1 MRPGS
6 WEERVFRLLMGGY
19 PRSFRDRFGADL
31 LAVFREQRGEDEYR
45 GLPGAMRF
53 WREILIDWVKTMV
66 MSRRSAGG
74 VRGWSRI
81 DVPGHVSRE
90 VVMEDLRR
98 DLGFAVRSLWRAPGF
113 TIVAV
118 LTLAIGIGSNAAIFG
133 VVRSVLME
141 PLPYGEPDEVVTI
154 WSSWVGFPQTWV
166 SENEY
171 RAYLTG
177 TRSFED
183 LAIWNETNV
192 TFTDPSDPER
202 VLGVGITSNM
212 VDVLQVEPVAGRF
225 FSEEEALRADSLPT
239 DVIVISYEVWQRR
252 WSGDPAIVGR
262 SVEMNGRLRE
272 VVGVLPAGFRLPT
285 QFEGFEYADV
295 YFPRYVPRAEVTDFP
310 EGGGS
315 HGSYV
320 VGRLRD
326 GVDVDAASEDLEAVI
341 DRLRADFDAY
351 PAERAFR
358 PIVYSAQDDIF
369 GSIRPALLAL
379 FGAVVFVLLI
389 ACANVANL
397 LLARSEERASELAV
411 RTALGAGR
419 RRLVRQLLVESGVLA
434 AVGGLGGVGLAMGA
448 VELFK
453 RLNPGNLPRVDQ
465 VALDGGVL
473 AFVALV
479 TLGTALLFGV
489 LPALRATGDGLKARM
504 GRRAE
509 RGFGRSRW
517 QGLLVVG
524 ELALAVVLVI
534 GAGLMSRTFGALT
547 AIDPGFDGDRVLTL
561 AVSLPT
567 TRYPDADAATGF
579 FRETLERA
587 EALPGVRSA
596 AAIRSLPL
604 ASSIGDWG
612 LDIDGY
618 DEEVNPRAA
627 GDWQIASPGYFET
640 IGIPLVAG
648 RDFDWN
654 DDASGGAAVIVNEA
668 FVRTYFAN
676 AAPVAVLGR
685 TVDMGGP
692 GDPMAIVGVV
702 RDVKH
707 NGLTAEI
714 KPKFYVPV
722 AQWGLVTGGIPT
734 SLRLVLGTSDDP
746 SALVQPTRDLVRS
759 LDPSL
764 AVAEIFTVDEVLSAA
779 VAQPRFVV
787 VLMGIFSGIA
797 LLLAVVGVY
806 GVVSYGV
813 GLRTQEI
820 GVRVALGAAQGE
832 VVGLMLRRGIGM
844 IGIGLGLGLVLA
856 SGLGRFLD
864 SLLYGVSSTD
874 PITYA
879 AVALVFGAVAAM
891 ATWIPSR
898 RAARIDPIRALRME

>member
-1 MRPGS
+1 MRRG
-6 WEERVFRLLMGGY
+6 WEEQLFRLLIGAY
-19 PRSFRDRFGADL
+19 PRSFQSRFRADL
-31 LAVFREQRGEDEYR
+31 IGVFREQRNEAEYA
-45 GLPGAMRF
+45 GFGGALRF
-53 WREILIDWVKTMV
+53 WREILADWMKTMV

-74 VRGWSRI
+74 VKGWSRI
-81 DVPGHVSRE
+81 DVHEHGSRE

-113 TIVAV
+113 TAVAA

-192 TFTDPSDPER
+192 TFTDPQDPER
-202 VLGVGITSNM
+202 VLGVGITPNM

-225 FSEEEALRADSLPT
+225 FTEEEALRADSLPT
-239 DVIVISYEVWQRR
+239 DVIVVSHEVWHRR
-252 WSGDPAIVGR
+252 WAGDPTIVGR

-272 VVGVLPAGFRLPT
+272 VIGVLPEGFRLPT
-285 QFEGFEYADV
+285 QFEGFEHADV
-295 YFPRYVPRAEVTDFP
+295 YFPRYVPRTEVTDFP

-326 GVDVDAASEDLEAVI
+326 GVSPEAAHADLEAVI

-351 PAERAFR
+351 PPERAFR
-358 PIVYSAQDDIF
+358 SILYSAQDDVF
-369 GSIRPALLAL
+369 GSIRPALIAL

-397 LLARSEERASELAV
+397 LLARSEERSSELAV

-453 RLNPGNLPRVDQ
+453 RLNPGNLPRVDE
-465 VALDGGVL
+465 VTLDGGVL
-473 AFVALV
+473 VFVVVV

-489 LPALRATGDGLKARM
+489 LPAVRATGDGLKARM
-504 GRRAE
+504 GSRGE
-509 RGFGRSRW
+509 RGLGRSGW
-517 QGLLVVG
+517 QRLLVVG
-524 ELALAVVLVI
+524 ELGLAVALVI
-534 GAGLMSRTFGALT
+534 GAGLMSRTFESLT
-547 AIDPGFDGDRVLTL
+547 SIDPGFDGDQVLTL

-567 TRYPDADAATGF
+567 TRYPDADAATTF

-612 LDIDGY
+612 LDVDGY
-618 DEEVNPRAA
+618 DESVNPRAA

-640 IGIPLVAG
+640 IGIPFVAG
-648 RDFDWN
+648 RGFDWN
-654 DDASGGAAVIVNEA
+654 DDADGAPAVIVNEA
-668 FVRTYFAN
+668 FVRSYFAN
-676 AAPVAVLGR
+676 ASPTAVLGR
-685 TVDMGGP
+685 GVQMGGSSE
-692 GDPMAIVGVV
+692 PMAIVGVV
-702 RDVKH
+702 RDVTH

-722 AQWGLVTGGIPT
+722 AQWGSATGGIPT
-734 SLRLVLGTSDDP
+734 SLRLMLRTSDEP
-746 SALVQPTRDLVRS
+746 RALIQPTRDLVRAM
-759 LDPSL
+759 DPSL
-764 AVAEIFTVDEVLSAA
+764 AVAEVFTVDEVLSAA

-787 VLMGIFSGIA
+787 VLMGVFSGIA
-797 LLLAVVGVY
+797 LLLAVVGIY

-832 VVGLMLRRGIGM
+832 VVGLMLRRGVGM
-844 IGIGLGLGLVLA
+844 IALGLGLGLMLA
-856 SGLGRFLD
+856 LGVGRFLD

-874 PITYA
+874 PTTFA
-879 AVALVFGAVAAM
+879 AVALAFGAVAAV

-898 RAARIDPIRALRME
+898 RAARIDPIQALRGE